1 MLVSIRYLFMC
12 LSEAL
17 LLLSFKIE
25 IDIRYLGNDCY
36 AIMNVYIL
44 PKFIDSHVEI

>member
-12 LSEAL
+12 LSKAL

-25 IDIRYLGNDCY
+25 IDIRYLDNDCY
-36 AIMNVYIL
+36 ALNVYIL
-44 PKFIDSHVEI
+44 SKFVDSHVET